1 MDHRLDIYVLHL
13 QLLLTS
19 IMSTIAINCLISG
32 DDPDKIFTVEISS
45 NKNVSILKDII
56 KGKKQALSSID
67 AMEIRLF
74 KVSLSD
80 ADLEQARDP
89 RKIDAAQELSSP
101 LAEISAIFKD
111 LPKDKV
117 HVIALAPTGTGN
129 HQRPPSLSPEL
140 RKELEAAWTQEYQG
154 STHQTLLSNIQS
166 DPRGSPYCNT
176 GAIIQSS
183 GYGKSRTVD
192 ELAKLVFTIPMN
204 LRAEAETQQGAYPL
218 PDTCIAKSI
227 LSMAKATSDDDVVT
241 MFHMLFCTLFQRIVA
256 ELNSIDW
263 ASDIQAKDF
272 ATQWRKHLLEGGVR
286 SELYSSVIRDVEP
299 RFRMDLPSSAKSDAV
314 TALQELIRR
323 IPVAKG
329 KAPLVVMYVDE
340 AHELDVRA
348 INSSRNLTL
357 YDLFTTAVSEY
368 PEGFF
373 VLFLSTVSRMRQLA
387 PRTKLTRSNRSV
399 VTGDLIPP
407 YTEMP
412 FDCHPS
418 LPVSSLGD
426 LTLKD
431 VQDFSFIARFGRPLF
446 WSMLEAAR
454 QSSPKSPPHAKIRIF
469 ALQKLTNSAHI
480 SDLNSHAKLAILD
493 TILNLEFYPFRA
505 QTVSLMEDLI
515 SSHMRTAY
523 SAPIHREYLHTG
535 YPSEPVLAEAAMQA
549 LYLTESASKRD
560 QDAAAEFFSSL
571 DGGNTKGAIDMGQ
584 RGENVAKMILV
595 RAYMTAVKAAD
606 MQYYGNPN
614 WSSGCSLVTF
624 LKSLT
629 GRKFQELVLDCKPNN
644 LLASEGQ
651 PLKEAFARS
660 WVRFTHF
667 GRAADDGA
675 VTTSAACAAFVRA
688 MSFIGWSSQKSVDV
702 CIPILL
708 DIDKPITEANMS
720 SILVQ
725 IKLRSKKGSYEVDA
739 KKIGLFPPP
748 GSSRDCMKTKMG
760 VESEKYF
767 SRPYIS
773 LVMELGVGKLRDTKS
788 AFVQEHLDQNS
799 VSTSNKVS
807 PPRIG
812 IVAHQPLT
820 RITSRA
826 TPKAIHPRYSLC
838 FYGCTAEVYGC
849 IHEAAES
856 IYELLLQLSD
866 MVPDHPRPSSISMVL
881 RMKPFW
887 RTNNESYDWFN
898 DSWLRADENE
908 VEEDAVIEEEEEDMV
923 LEKVQEHVPTR
934 SEDEK
939 QNSAMVVD

>member
-1 MDHRLDIYVLHL
+1 
-13 QLLLTS
+13 
-19 IMSTIAINCLISG
+19 MSTIAINCLISG

-45 NKNVSILKDII
+45 NKNVSILRGII
-56 KGKKQALSSID
+56 KGESQALSSID
-67 AMEIRLF
+67 SKAIRLF

-373 VLFLSTVSRMRQLA
+373 VLTVVA
-387 PRTKLTRSNRSV
+387 
-399 VTGDLIPP
+399 GDLIPP

-571 DGGNTKGAIDMGQ
+571 D
-584 RGENVAKMILV
+584 
-595 RAYMTAVKAAD
+595 
-606 MQYYGNPN
+606 
-614 WSSGCSLVTF
+614 
-624 LKSLT
+624 
-629 GRKFQELVLDCKPNN
+629 
-644 LLASEGQ
+644 
-651 PLKEAFARS
+651 
-660 WVRFTHF
+660 
-667 GRAADDGA
+667 
-675 VTTSAACAAFVRA
+675 
-688 MSFIGWSSQKSVDV
+688 
-702 CIPILL
+702 
-708 DIDKPITEANMS
+708 
-720 SILVQ
+720 
-725 IKLRSKKGSYEVDA
+725 
-739 KKIGLFPPP
+739 
-748 GSSRDCMKTKMG
+748 
-760 VESEKYF
+760 
-767 SRPYIS
+767 
-773 LVMELGVGKLRDTKS
+773 
-788 AFVQEHLDQNS
+788 
-799 VSTSNKVS
+799 
-807 PPRIG
+807 
-812 IVAHQPLT
+812 
-820 RITSRA
+820 
-826 TPKAIHPRYSLC
+826 
-838 FYGCTAEVYGC
+838 
-849 IHEAAES
+849 
-856 IYELLLQLSD
+856 
-866 MVPDHPRPSSISMVL
+866 DHPRPSSISMVL

-934 SEDEK
+934 SEDKK
-939 QNSAMVVD
+939 QNLAMVVD

>member
-1 MDHRLDIYVLHL
+1 MSGMKLRLMCLVWPDDSPNEHCVEVKIDNDDTVATLKKLIRDEHAPRLDKVAAPDLVLWK
-13 QLLLTS
+13 
-19 IMSTIAINCLISG
+19 CSG
-32 DDPDKIFTVEISS
+32 LPDD
-45 NKNVSILKDII
+45 N
-56 KGKKQALSSID
+56 
-67 AMEIRLF
+67 
-74 KVSLSD
+74 
-80 ADLEQARDP
+80 LEQSLKTLQFDGSDVRLVRLNNARRRISQLFEGED
-89 RKIDAAQELSSP
+89 LSKEP
-101 LAEISAIFKD
+101 IHILVEKPAF
-111 LPKDKV
+111 
-117 HVIALAPTGTGN
+117 GTGN
-129 HQRPPSLSPEL
+129 HQRLPLLSPEL
-140 RKELEAAWTQEYQG
+140 RKELETAWTQEYQG
-154 STHQTLLSNIQS
+154 STHQTLLSNIES
-166 DPRGSPYCNT
+166 DPRRSPYCNT

-241 MFHMLFCTLFQRIVA
+241 MFHMLFCTLFERIVA
-256 ELNSIDW
+256 ELNSTDW
-263 ASDIQAKDF
+263 ASDIQAQDF

-314 TALQELIRR
+314 TALQALIRR

-329 KAPLVVMYVDE
+329 KAPLSVVMYVDE

-357 YDLFTTAVSEY
+357 YDLFTMAVSEY
-368 PEGFF
+368 DGSFF
-373 VLFLSTVSRMRQLA
+373 VLFLSTVSRMGQLA
-387 PRTKLTRSNRSV
+387 PLTKITRSNRTV
-399 VTGDLIPP
+399 VAGDLIPP

-418 LPVSSLGD
+418 LPVSSLGE

-446 WSMLEAAR
+446 WSMLEAAQQR
-454 QSSPKSPPHAKIRIF
+454 SPESPPHAKIRIF
-469 ALQKLTNSAHI
+469 ALQKLTNSPRI
-480 SDLNSHAKLAILD
+480 SDLNLHAKLAILD
-493 TILNLEFYPFRA
+493 TILNLEFHPFRA

-535 YPSEPVLAEAAMQA
+535 YPSEPVLADAAMQA
-549 LYLTESASKRD
+549 LYLTESASKSLV

-571 DGGNTKGAIDMGQ
+571 DAGPTKGAIDMGQ

-595 RAYMTAVKAAD
+595 RAYMTAVRAAD
-606 MQYYGNPN
+606 MQSYGDLN

-725 IKLRSKKGSYEVDA
+725 IKLRSKKGSYEIDA

-812 IVAHQPLT
+812 VVAHQPPT

-856 IYELLLQLSD
+856 IYESLLQLSD

-898 DSWLRADENE
+898 DSWLWADENE